1 MKKIAVLLLTGLLV
15 CMAGCGEKNATEAE
29 KDNNTKVEA
38 TEEQDASEKDDQK
51 EQETEET
58 VEGLMKNTTGL
69 YREDDLIGELPV
81 GYKKDGVPTVVGY
94 IKISAE
100 GTLAADGWDENNEDT
115 PLVGGGPAMDY
126 FKDDFNE
133 KYVFDGFIDIVE
145 GQEYS
150 ISINDQS
157 KGSKEDYIEYVKGY
171 FPDAVT
177 IDDADYPAIGLYNE
191 KSDGS
196 KYFAVEIALNDDRV
210 LRFVVSGTELY
221 EELGAEELTD
231 RIYNLFT
238 PVE

>member
-1 MKKIAVLLLTGLLV
+1 MKKIAVLLLTGLLM

-51 EQETEET
+51 EQET

-69 YREDDLIGELPV
+69 YGEDDLVGELPF
-81 GYKKDGVPTVVGY
+81 GY
-94 IKISAE
+94 IKDDVSVVAGYIKMSAE
-100 GTLAADGWDENNEDT
+100 GNLAAGGWDENNERTSLAD
-115 PLVGGGPAMDY
+115 GGPAINC
-126 FKDDFNE
+126 FKENLNTKNIFANLSN
-133 KYVFDGFIDIVE
+133 IVE
-145 GQEYS
+145 GQEYT

-191 KSDGS
+191 KSDGT

-221 EELGAEELTD
+221 EELGAEELTN

-238 PVE
+238 PAE